1 MNSDGYSILDSRIRS
16 LRVRERNDH
25 GKAPVSYCREESQD
39 PENQCKSDF
48 EIFVNRLTSSD
59 SAIPFEYNSFDFC
72 KGKFY
77 RFDSKIGFLYLM

>member
-1 MNSDGYSILDSRIRS
+1 MNSDFFIFWILESGAS
-16 LRVRERNDH
+16 ACTNNHH

-72 KGKFY
+72 KGKFC
-77 RFDSKIGFLYLM
+77 RFHSKIFI